1 MICDWIAAHMPWL
14 VEHIGGAPLGL
25 QLGFALVLFAV
36 LVAPYALLCR
46 IASSQHGARGAHRPR
61 RTHGA
66 RLLSFHTCG
75 SQEEPYQDWMDY
87 ERWAEDEQIP

>member
-46 IASSQHGARGAHRPR
+46 IASSQHPRAR

-66 RLLSFHTCG
+66 RLLSFRPCG

>member
-46 IASSQHGARGAHRPR
+46 IASSQHPRAR
-61 RTHGA
+61 RTHSA
-66 RLLSFHTCG
+66 RLLSFRPCG
-75 SQEEPYQDWMDY
+75 SPEEPYQDWMDY